1 MVARSVGRRIPAVCA
16 VALAA
21 QACGGRDSAPA
32 DDTSPPRTGA
42 TAAVATVTCGMDAS
56 ASVTGDGIGALRV
69 GATVEDVARQCRV
82 VRDATAPGPEGMPE
96 RRIVVDLGRD
106 SVSAVVDSGRVW
118 RLHVRTP
125 AFRTADSLGVGTPG
139 PTLRRPGAQVLT
151 GEGAVFVTLP
161 SHCGLSFRLRGVEFG
176 RVTRPAQIPDTAVVE
191 EVLAFGCSGGRR

>member
-1 MVARSVGRRIPAVCA
+1 VIARSVAGGIALCA
-16 VALAA
+16 FALGV
-21 QACGGRDSAPA
+21 QACRGRDSAPA
-32 DDTSPPRTGA
+32 GDTSPPRAGA
-42 TAAVATVTCGMDAS
+42 TAAATATCGVDTTTTVTGE
-56 ASVTGDGIGALRV
+56 GIGALRV
-69 GATVEDVARQCRV
+69 GAPVEDVARQCRV

-96 RRIVVDLGRD
+96 RRIVVAIGRD

-125 AFRTADSLGVGTPG
+125 AFRTADSLGVGTTG
-139 PTLRRPGAQVLT
+139 PTLRRPGARVLA

-191 EVLAFGCSGGRR
+191 DVLAFGCLAGRR